1 MIGYQPNFRPVVRAQ
16 MAQAAPS
23 GAAPSAAPAQPP
35 SVKVPVD
42 VADQTAAALAAAKST
57 RTVALIASGLGILG
71 GGAAVYCGYM
81 KGKKKVDTTVVAAGV
96 FAFINVV
103 LFGYVVTK

>member
-1 MIGYQPNFRPVVRAQ
+1 MIEYRPNFRPMVRAQ
-16 MAQAAPS
+16 MAQAAP
-23 GAAPSAAPAQPP
+23 PAPAVAQPA
-35 SVKVPVD
+35 VKVPVD
-42 VADQTAAALAAAKST
+42 VADQTAAALTAAQGT
-57 RTVALIASGLGILG
+57 RTVALLASGLGILG
-71 GGAAVYCGYM
+71 GGAAAYCGYM